1 MIDVLEKA
9 QQGQCDD
16 VKTAI
21 REWENASK
29 YIDNIIISDVD
40 VTVSSDKTAS
50 TVIFSGYNKDAE
62 FKKEAR
68 ETKQIATCE
77 IDNDRTFWYL
87 YVGNT
92 TMVNSDGIEAVYSK
106 LQYAITDAPDTATIK
121 ILQKGKAR

>member
-9 QQGQCDD
+9 QAFQCDD

-21 REWENASK
+21 KEWENESK

-62 FKKEAR
+62 ETKEP
-68 ETKQIATCE
+68 KQIAKCE
-77 IDNDRTFWYL
+77 STDKTIFWYL
-87 YVGNT
+87 YDDNGIVNQNGVNT
-92 TMVNSDGIEAVYSK
+92 AYGFLVC
-106 LQYAITDAPDTATIK
+106 AIADAPDTATIK
-121 ILQKGKAR
+121 ILQKGRTV